1 MLIKKGN
8 TLKKIITFLSLALL
22 ATACGSTTVIKEV
35 APSTTAEPVKETV
48 VVTVPVQV
56 PTKSTNKY
64 DDYMDHVLN
73 NSGQANSSW
82 TKSQLIEFGD
92 LVCGALD
99 NRSSVRDVVNLMNQ
113 YAVTSSDTEL
123 FVSVL
128 VGAVMNLCP
137 EYQYDLESYIRS

>member
-1 MLIKKGN
+1 MKKY
-8 TLKKIITFLSLALL
+8 IISASLTLAL
-22 ATACGSTTVIKEV
+22 TACGSTTVIKEV
-35 APSTTAEPVKETV
+35 APSTTVEPVKETV
-48 VVTVPVQV
+48 VVTVPVEV
-56 PTKSTNKY
+56 PAPAKTNKY

-73 NSGQANSSW
+73 NSGQANSTWS
-82 TKSQLIEFGD
+82 KAQLIEFGD

-99 NRSSVRDVVNLMNQ
+99 NGNSIRDVINLMNS

-137 EYQYDLESYIRS
+137 EYTYELESYVRS